1 MRNQLDC
8 PWRKQTSI
16 KFSLAY
22 CQTHI
27 CTHPG
32 VAKPAYC
39 EDDGIPDWCPHMEV
53 LA

>member
-16 KFSLAY
+16 KFSLAQCPTY
-22 CQTHI
+22 I

-32 VAKPAYC
+32 IAKPAYC
-39 EDDGIPDWCPHMEV
+39 EAGDVPEDCPAKE
-53 LA
+53 ART